1 LLGFLV
7 CLLLTLFYRTERTYV
22 KGLAELVDLYVKP
35 GAAPLNM
42 LSGVG
47 SSKDT
52 VVPAAERK
60 IVFNGVDS
68 LFSFHKENFLP
79 ALEVAAAPM
88 MKPAGVLQEADAEGQ
103 LSLNVVRAVASMF
116 LKHAAFMKMYS
127 SYIKYVSF

>member
-1 LLGFLV
+1 M
-7 CLLLTLFYRTERTYV
+7 